1 MQFLKRWRPRRKSAG
16 HAPDDR
22 GGDLRWGI
30 AGLCLAVLL
39 VAGIG
44 IVYVRG
50 TDSTRTYSADIAQAG
65 SIREGDDVRLA
76 GIPVGEVASLTLLS
90 DRVHMTFTVDDDV
103 FVGDG
108 TSLRVRML
116 TVVGG
121 YYLALEPAGTAPL
134 GSRVIPRERV
144 ELPYNLTEVFEA
156 AIAPVREID
165 GGLLRQNLAMLA
177 TSAGDSP
184 DAFRAAVQATGD
196 LVGIMDRQNSDIS
209 RALTVADEYLTALNG
224 SSDVLVQLLNNL
236 GTLESI
242 VRNYKTQIAQALQ
255 DVTSVLHGLSPLGRT
270 WDETWAAQ
278 SRPLADLVPKLG
290 ELGGRLGTLLD
301 SLHAL
306 GQRLLPLV
314 PPEGGMTVDRSGVCI
329 PVRGAG
335 C

>member
-1 MQFLKRWRPRRKSAG
+1 MQFLKRRPRRESA
-16 HAPDDR
+16 ARTPDDR
-22 GGDLRWGI
+22 TGDLRWGI
-30 AGLCLAVLL
+30 TGLCLAVLL
-39 VAGIG
+39 AAGIG
-44 IVYVRG
+44 VVYVRG
-50 TDSTRTYSADIAQAG
+50 TDSAHTYSADIAQAG
-65 SIREGDDVRLA
+65 SIRQGDDVRLA
-76 GIPVGEVASLTLLS
+76 GIPVGEVASLDLLA
-90 DRVHMTFTVDDDV
+90 DRVRMTFTVDDDV

-108 TSLRVRML
+108 TSLSVRML

-121 YYLALEPAGTAPL
+121 YYLALEPAGTEPL
-134 GSRVIPRERV
+134 GTQVIPRERV

-165 GGLLRQNLAMLA
+165 GGLLRQNLATLA
-177 TSAGDSP
+177 SSAGDSP
-184 DAFRAAVQATGD
+184 EAFRSAIRATGD

-209 RALTVADEYLTALNG
+209 RALAVADEYLGALNG

-242 VRNYKTQIAQALQ
+242 VRNYKTQIAQALN
-255 DVTSVLHGLSPLGRT
+255 DVTAVLHGLSPLGRK
-270 WDETWAAQ
+270 WDETWAEQ
-278 SRPLADLVPKLG
+278 SRPLADLIPKLG
-290 ELGGRLGTLLD
+290 ELGGRMGTLLD

-314 PPEGGMTVDRSGVCI
+314 PPEGGITVDRSGVCV